1 MADIAERI
9 SQVIDRTKH
18 EVLALLL
25 AERQAK
31 AEGEI
36 KQSGQAVMP
45 VQEWMTITEL
55 ASYLRL
61 FNKDGEPTTAGIK
74 SWVRREVNPIPHYY
88 CGDLLRFK
96 PREVDEWMRQET
108 LRRGSGRKRLKA
120 VG

>member
-1 MADIAERI
+1 MGDIAARI

-18 EVLALLL
+18 EVLALILT
-25 AERQAK
+25 EQRTTV
-31 AEGEI
+31 EGETKPSEQPSAAI
-36 KQSGQAVMP
+36 
-45 VQEWMTITEL
+45 QEWMTITEL
-55 ASYLRL
+55 AVYLRL

-74 SWVRREVNPIPHYY
+74 SWVRRESNPIPHYY

-96 PREVDEWMRQET
+96 PREVDEWMRQES

>member
-18 EVLALLL
+18 EVLALILT
-25 AERQAK
+25 EQQTK
-31 AEGEI
+31 AEVET
-36 KQSGQAVMP
+36 KQSEQAGTP

-55 ASYLRL
+55 AVYLRL

-74 SWVRREVNPIPHYY
+74 SWVRRESNPIPHYY

-96 PREVDEWMRQET
+96 PREVDEWVRQES
-108 LRRGSGRKRLKA
+108 LRRGSGRKGLKA